1 MISVCGTER
10 LNTELAVNVAYLLPA
25 SVCRHFL
32 QPQFGAVVLLLF
44 IPWTTAE
51 DGGGGGW
58 GVNACMR
65 VCTHTNTRA
74 HISVSKRASAF
85 TLLSNCLAPHT
96 PAKIP

>member
-51 DGGGGGW
+51 DGGGGGV
-58 GVNACMR
+58 GGECLHAC
-65 VCTHTNTRA
+65 VHTHKHTRA
-74 HISVSKRASAF
+74 HLCLKKSKRFHSP
-85 TLLSNCLAPHT
+85 L
-96 PAKIP
+96 

>member
-1 MISVCGTER
+1 MISVCGTGR

-51 DGGGGGW
+51 DGGWW
-58 GVNACMR
+58 GVNARMR

>member
-51 DGGGGGW
+51 DGGWW